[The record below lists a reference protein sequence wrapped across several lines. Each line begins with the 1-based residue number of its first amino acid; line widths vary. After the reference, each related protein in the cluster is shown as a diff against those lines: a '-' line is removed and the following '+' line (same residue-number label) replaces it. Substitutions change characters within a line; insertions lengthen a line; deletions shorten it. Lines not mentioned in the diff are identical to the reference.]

1 MLYCTCMKELV
12 RIYFCVILAVI
23 FSQPVMAL
31 DVIVLDIKNPIKMEI
46 RETEQE
52 YTNSDTMK
60 EDDSNTT
67 LKAKIQN
74 IFETEVTDN

>member
-23 FSQPVMAL
+23 FSQPVRAL

-52 YTNSDTMK
+52 YTNSDTMSTPVAERK
-60 EDDSNTT
+60 E
-67 LKAKIQN
+67 
-74 IFETEVTDN
+74 ETKDHLDEHERGV